1 LNIGVSGGRLLTQGQ
16 TMQLR
21 KILAKLPYNAANVWH
36 IGDAKGVDRA
46 AREWT
51 KQNKIETIIYNASSH
66 EPWALQQRSK
76 RLVDALAIVGGE
88 LWAFPVKE
96 CPIGLTPQQCKS
108 WKGAGTW
115 GTVAYAVSRSVR
127 VHVEPLAELEIPA
140 WCHHHQRSL
149 F

>member
-1 LNIGVSGGRLLTQGQ
+1 MNIGISGARSLTESQAI
-16 TMQLR
+16 QLR
-21 KILAKLPYNAANVWH
+21 EYLSKVPLYGCDIWH
-36 IGDAKGVDRA
+36 IGDAKGVDQV

-51 KQNKIETIIYNASSH
+51 RQNGFMVQIHNAVSR

-76 RLVDALAIVGGE
+76 KLVDVLAVELGE

-96 CPIGLTPQQCKS
+96 CPIELAPQHCKS
-108 WKGAGTW
+108 WQGSGTW

-127 VHVEPLAELEIPA
+127 VHVRPLAEAEIPA

>member
-1 LNIGVSGGRLLTQGQ
+1 MKTGISGARLLTDRQ
-16 TMQLR
+16 TIQL
-21 KILAKLPYNAANVWH
+21 KIYMAKMPLSIHEVWL
-36 IGDAKGVDRA
+36 IGDAKGVDLE
-46 AREWT
+46 ARSWAR
-51 KQNKIETIIYNASSH
+51 QNGIMMEIYNAVSH

-76 RLVDALAIVGGE
+76 RLVDALAFDLGE

-96 CPIGLTPQQCKS
+96 CPIDLTPQHCKS

-115 GTVAYAVSRSVR
+115 GTVAYAISRSVR
-127 VHVEPLAELEIPA
+127 VHVEPLDEVEIPA